1 MSGILIQ
8 GFRRIISFLTA
19 AVNIADRFNFSL
31 FVEAPDRP
39 RFSVTSSNTLSIFK
53 PSAVAA
59 YRYDEEV
66 LFTINYRAG
75 LTTAYYVEYNGVK
88 YSVTRIDTFEGY
100 KQDIT
105 LYCKRQ

>member
-1 MSGILIQ
+1 MKLKDKK
-8 GFRRIISFLTA
+8 
-19 AVNIADRFNFSL
+19 VNIYRET
-31 FVEAPDRP
+31 FVPNGSGYTTKVIEPAALNVWAYFRQ
-39 RFSVTSSNTLSIFK
+39 LSGKEIF
-53 PSAVAA
+53 AAAA

-66 LFTINYRAG
+66 LCTVTYRAG
-75 LTTAYYVEYNGVK
+75 LTTACCVAYGGVK

>member
-1 MSGILIQ
+1 MKLKDKK
-8 GFRRIISFLTA
+8 
-19 AVNIADRFNFSL
+19 VNIYREKYVPNGNGYTTK
-31 FVEAPDRP
+31 
-39 RFSVTSSNTLSIFK
+39 VTEPVALNVRAYFRQLSGKEKF
-53 PSAVAA
+53 AAAA

-75 LTTAYYVEYNGVK
+75 LTTACYVEYNGVK
-88 YSVTRIDTFEGY
+88 YSVSRIDTFEGY

>member
-1 MSGILIQ
+1 MALNVWAYFRQLSGKE
-8 GFRRIISFLTA
+8 FFA
-19 AVNIADRFNFSL
+19 AV
-31 FVEAPDRP
+31 
-39 RFSVTSSNTLSIFK
+39 
-53 PSAVAA
+53 A

-75 LTTAYYVEYNGVK
+75 LTTACYVEYNGVK
-88 YSVTRIDTFEGY
+88 YSVTRIDPFEGY